1 MLRHKNVVEL
11 HHTLL
16 EGKTLIMI
24 MEVATGG
31 ELYDYVKKMEKLP
44 EITARKIIYQVIDG
58 ISYCHE
64 RRIVHKDLKL
74 ENVLFKTTPD
84 EDNLDISIIDFG
96 IAGVV
101 IGGVGEAV
109 DAGSLPYMA
118 PEVLSGADTETTFAL
133 DVWAIGIMFYTM
145 LYGKLP
151 FYHAKESN
159 LKDQI
164 INGALKFDP
173 KVPVSDE
180 AKQLITGMLDKDPA
194 KRFRLIAIM
203 DMDYYK
209 MEDAQIEKL
218 VAETEAVHEQKKA
231 EKQAAL
237 EAKNEMNQKLGHLGI
252 SVQ

>member
-1 MLRHKNVVEL
+1 MLRHKNVIEL

-31 ELYDYVKKMEKLP
+31 ELYAYVRKIGKLN
-44 EITARKIIYQVIDG
+44 EMIARRIIYQIIDA

-74 ENVLFKTTPD
+74 ENVLFKSEPD

-101 IGGVGEAV
+101 VGGVGSTV

-118 PEVLSGADTETTFAL
+118 PEVLSGTDQETTFAL

-151 FYHAKESN
+151 FYHENESKLKEA
-159 LKDQI
+159 I
-164 INGALKFDP
+164 IEKPLRFDP
-173 KVPVSDE
+173 NVPVSED
-180 AKQLITGMLDKDPA
+180 AKKLMTGML
-194 KRFRLIAIM
+194 
-203 DMDYYK
+203 
-209 MEDAQIEKL
+209 EK
-218 VAETEAVHEQKKA
+218 
-231 EKQAAL
+231 
-237 EAKNEMNQKLGHLGI
+237 
-252 SVQ
+252 